1 MNIEIPEGYTFI
13 KILGAEKTRKY
24 NQVFLV
30 KNTLEETFV
39 LKSCSLSDENGC
51 ALLLREFQF
60 NFEHEI
66 NLPQKSILDKTSQ
79 YLHLILPYKKGV
91 LLQEHWKSL
100 KKKERTSFLLHF
112 IPSFLKILNKV
123 HQNGVFHNDIRP
135 GNILIDGETIHLID
149 FGMASKKEEAPRK
162 TLFSLSYSSPEL
174 ILNQLSLIDETS
186 DLYSFGMLLIEL
198 ISGKPLFTHENPAVL
213 TQLAITYPVKL
224 KGIIPKELE
233 AIIEKMC
240 GKSLF
245 KTTPNRILK
254 EELTE
259 LIRAIQAE
267 RKIENTLLEENFKS
281 ALENY
286 QKRRKKRSLSKYQIG

>member
-24 NQVFLV
+24 NQVALI
-30 KNTLEETFV
+30 KNNLEETFV
-39 LKSCSLSDENGC
+39 LKSCPLSDENGC

-60 NFEHEI
+60 NFEDEI
-66 NLPQKSILDKTSQ
+66 SLPQKSILDKTSY
-79 YLHLILPYKKGV
+79 YLHLILPFKKGV

-112 IPSFLKILNKV
+112 IPTFLQLIDKV
-123 HQNGVFHNDIRP
+123 HQNGVYHNDIRP
-135 GNILIDGETIHLID
+135 GNILIDEETIHLID
-149 FGMASKKEEAPRK
+149 FGMASKQEEAPRK

-198 ISGKPLFTHENPAVL
+198 ISGKTLFTHENPAVL

-224 KGIIPKELE
+224 KGIVPKELE

-240 GKSLF
+240 GKPIF
-245 KTTPNRILK
+245 KTTPNKIPK
-254 EELTE
+254 EELVA
-259 LIRAIQAE
+259 LIKATQAE
-267 RKIENTLLEENFKS
+267 RKIEKTSLENNFKN

-286 QKRRKKRSLSKYQIG
+286 QKRRKNRSFSRYQVG

>member
-1 MNIEIPEGYTFI
+1 VNIEIPEGYRFI

-24 NQVFLV
+24 NQVALV
-30 KNTLEETFV
+30 KNTLEEKFV
-39 LKSCSLSDENGC
+39 LKSCALSDENGC

-60 NFEHEI
+60 NFEDECR
-66 NLPQKSILDKTSQ
+66 LPQKSILDKSPH
-79 YLHLILPYKKGV
+79 YLHLILSYKKGI

-112 IPSFLKILNKV
+112 IPNFLELIDKV
-123 HQNGVFHNDIRP
+123 HQNGVYHNDIRP

-224 KGIIPKELE
+224 KGIVPKELE
-233 AIIEKMC
+233 EIIEIMC
-240 GKSLF
+240 VKPIF
-245 KTTPNRILK
+245 KTTPNKIPK
-254 EELTE
+254 EELVSIIHVT
-259 LIRAIQAE
+259 QMN
-267 RKIENTLLEENFKS
+267 RKIESTLLANSFKS

-286 QKRRKKRSLSKYQIG
+286 QKRRKNRSFSRFRVG